1 MKQLDDYNE
10 IANLFKKYLIDTK
23 KYPVEV
29 VSYNTYTYGDDMY
42 PRVEVKDNNGILIQ
56 SFVIMTE
63 VQHSGTPKFPFYRS
77 YNQKNKYGNVV
88 NPACFIAVNK
98 DAGQVNWIIYDASD
112 TRLLRNIP
120 TLLDYDQALTRFYK
134 RWESPGNE
142 ALYKTLRILSYI
154 CMSMMVVYLAAYILS
169 INDRLFGI
177 IVPLDANVLSLMAG
191 VVILLLLPPIMPYIK
206 SLTYKDA
213 RIDFGKASTKGRQG
227 SRF

>member
-10 IANLFKKYLIDTK
+10 TANLFKNYLIDTK
-23 KYPVEV
+23 KYPVGV
-29 VSYNTYTYGDDMY
+29 ISYNTYAYGDDMY

-63 VQHSGTPKFPFYRS
+63 GQHSGTPKFPFYRS

-98 DAGQVNWIIYDASD
+98 DAEQDNWIIYDASD
-112 TRLLRNIP
+112 TRLMRNIP
-120 TLLDYDQALTRFYK
+120 TLLDYDQALTRFCK

-142 ALYKTLRILSYI
+142 VLYKTLRMLSYI
-154 CMSMMVVYLAAYILS
+154 CLSIMVMYLVAYIIS

-191 VVILLLLPPIMPYIK
+191 VILLILPPIMPYIK
-206 SLTYKDA
+206 SLTFKDT
-213 RIDFGKASTKGRQG
+213 RVDFDKTPTKGRQG